1 MDMEKPNAP
10 APAGSGRDLMKQR
23 LKELVRGRLGS
34 TGGWFPLTHGQEALW
49 FLWKL
54 APQSWAYNM
63 ALPFGV
69 RGPLDPAA
77 LRRSLRALWH
87 RHPCL
92 RTEFRE
98 RDGQTFQRARDDF
111 TVTVDPVDASGW
123 SEDRLREAVRDEA
136 RRPFDLEAD
145 AACRVS
151 LFRRGAD
158 SHVML
163 IVLPHIVGDL
173 WSIVVLMDE
182 LREVYAA
189 EAAGRPWSLPV
200 PSLGYEEYVRWE
212 RRMLKTEAADRLW
225 SYWLDEM
232 AGETPVLDLPADR
245 PRPPMQSFRGATLTR
260 RLDADLT
267 ADLER
272 LAQSENASLYMVLLA
287 AYQVLLHRYSGQHD
301 VVVGTPTA
309 GRGQAGLAD
318 LVGCVVNMV
327 PLRADLSGSPA
338 FRDFL
343 KQVRGK
349 VVGALNHPDLPFSL
363 LVDRVQTARDLSR
376 APVFQTTFVL
386 QAFHR
391 FKELHSTLLPAP
403 GEPAVSFASLWLE
416 PWPLDQ
422 QDGQYDLNLEMKKDA
437 AGGLMGAWKY
447 ATDLFEA
454 ETVSGMAG
462 GFETLL
468 RQIVADPDRG
478 VGELYL
484 LTPEESRRAIAAGR
498 GETIAQPPEASV
510 WELFETQAGKRG
522 PAIAVT
528 CGDRSVTYVALSRR
542 VQGLAR
548 SLAARGVADE
558 TLVAVAMPRGIDFVA
573 ALLAVSRT
581 GGVFL
586 PVDSR
591 HPPSRTVRVLESSG
605 AAMVLTLA
613 ATKREMAEALAE
625 IPPDRRP
632 LVVAIEEIGAGEI
645 EAEPADG
652 APLPASVRGSGL
664 AYIMYTS
671 GSTGAPKGVMVEHRG
686 MVNHVLGKLS
696 DLEFG
701 EDDCLAQNAPQ
712 SFDVVVWQCL
722 APLAVGGRVAVIPDD
737 IAEDPAALLAETA
750 RSGVTALQIVPS
762 MMRAVIEEA
771 ELSAGGPPDPGRLR
785 WMVPTGEALPA
796 ELCRRWLKLYPE
808 IPILNT
814 YGSTECS
821 DDQCHYRLDR
831 LTTIGAGLPV
841 VTIGRPIRNMAAHVL
856 DGNLAPVPVGVVGEL
871 YIGGIGVGR
880 GYRGDPRRTAV
891 SFVPD
896 PFSPEPGARLY
907 KTRDLARR
915 RADGLID
922 FLGRVD
928 HMIKLNGL
936 RIEPGEIEVALSRHP
951 AIAEASV
958 QARQHPSGE
967 RRLVAYLVLSGP
979 VPEDGE
985 LRRFLAGSLPQSMVP
1000 AHFHVLDAMPLT
1012 ANGKLDQSRLPP
1024 PDWQAA
1030 ASQRFVAPSTPV
1042 EEAMARIWAE
1052 VLERQVIGVDDDF
1065 FAIGGDSIRSI
1076 QVAARCQRAGMAVK
1090 PYEIFQHRTISALAA
1105 ALSTGSDGA
1114 QGNGNQGDGGEPL
1127 APLVSDEHL
1136 KLAFGL
1142 VRFDQ
1147 D

>member
-1 MDMEKPNAP
+1 
-10 APAGSGRDLMKQR
+10 
-23 LKELVRGRLGS
+23 
-34 TGGWFPLTHGQEALW
+34 
-49 FLWKL
+49 
-54 APQSWAYNM
+54 
-63 ALPFGV
+63 
-69 RGPLDPAA
+69 
-77 LRRSLRALWH
+77 
-87 RHPCL
+87 
-92 RTEFRE
+92 
-98 RDGQTFQRARDDF
+98 
-111 TVTVDPVDASGW
+111 
-123 SEDRLREAVRDEA
+123 
-136 RRPFDLEAD
+136 
-145 AACRVS
+145 
-151 LFRRGAD
+151 
-158 SHVML
+158 
-163 IVLPHIVGDL
+163 
-173 WSIVVLMDE
+173 
-182 LREVYAA
+182 
-189 EAAGRPWSLPV
+189 
-200 PSLGYEEYVRWE
+200 
-212 RRMLKTEAADRLW
+212 
-225 SYWLDEM
+225 
-232 AGETPVLDLPADR
+232 
-245 PRPPMQSFRGATLTR
+245 
-260 RLDADLT
+260 
-267 ADLER
+267 
-272 LAQSENASLYMVLLA
+272 
-287 AYQVLLHRYSGQHD
+287 
-301 VVVGTPTA
+301 
-309 GRGQAGLAD
+309 
-318 LVGCVVNMV
+318 
-327 PLRADLSGSPA
+327 
-338 FRDFL
+338 
-343 KQVRGK
+343 
-349 VVGALNHPDLPFSL
+349 
-363 LVDRVQTARDLSR
+363 
-376 APVFQTTFVL
+376 
-386 QAFHR
+386 
-391 FKELHSTLLPAP
+391 
-403 GEPAVSFASLWLE
+403 
-416 PWPLDQ
+416 
-422 QDGQYDLNLEMKKDA
+422 
-437 AGGLMGAWKY
+437 
-447 ATDLFEA
+447 
-454 ETVSGMAG
+454 
-462 GFETLL
+462 
-468 RQIVADPDRG
+468 
-478 VGELYL
+478 
-484 LTPEESRRAIAAGR
+484 
-498 GETIAQPPEASV
+498 V
-510 WELFETQAGKRG
+510 WELFAAQAAANG
-522 PAIAVT
+522 PAVAVT
-528 CGDRSVTYVALSRR
+528 CGDQSVTYAALSRR
-542 VQGLAR
+542 VEGLAR

-558 TLVAVAMPRGIDFVA
+558 TLVAVALPRGIDFVA
-573 ALLAVSRT
+573 ALLAVSRA
-581 GGVFL
+581 GGAFL

-632 LVVAIEEIGAGEI
+632 QVLAIEEI
-645 EAEPADG
+645 EAEPDSA
-652 APLPASVRGSGL
+652 ALPASAKGGGL

-671 GSTGAPKGVMVEHRG
+671 GSTGTPKGVMVEHRG

-750 RSGVTALQIVPS
+750 ASGVTALQIVPS

-796 ELCRRWLKLYPE
+796 ELCRRWLKLYPD

-831 LTTIGAGLPV
+831 LTPIGAGLPV

-880 GYRGDPRRTAV
+880 GYRDDPRRTAV
-891 SFVPD
+891 SFIPD

-979 VPEDGE
+979 VPEDGGLDGE

-1012 ANGKLDQSRLPP
+1012 GNGKLDQNRLPP

-1052 VLERQVIGVDDDF
+1052 VLEGQAIGVGDDF

-1090 PYEIFQHRTISALAA
+1090 PYEIFQHRTISAIAAALAA
-1105 ALSTGSDGA
+1105 AQSTGNGA
-1114 QGNGNQGDGGEPL
+1114 QVDAGEPP

-1142 VRFDQ
+1142 VQFDQ

>member
-1 MDMEKPNAP
+1 MDMDRPNAP
-10 APAGSGRDLMKQR
+10 APAGGSRDLMKQR

-34 TGGWFPLTHGQEALW
+34 TGGWYPLTHGQEALW

-77 LRRSLRALWH
+77 LRRSLRALWR

-98 RDGQTFQRARDDF
+98 RDGQTFQRAREDF
-111 TVTVDPVDASGW
+111 TVAIDPVDASAW

-151 LFRRGAD
+151 LFRRGND

-173 WSIVVLMDE
+173 WSIAVLMDE

-200 PSLGYEEYVRWE
+200 PSVGYEEYVRWE

-225 SYWLDEM
+225 SYWRDEM
-232 AGETPVLDLPADR
+232 AGELPVLDLPADH
-245 PRPPMQSFRGATLTR
+245 PRPPMRTFRGATLTR

-267 ADLER
+267 AELER
-272 LAQSENASLYMVLLA
+272 LADSENASLYMVLLA

-301 VVVGTPTA
+301 IVVGTPTA

-318 LVGCVVNMV
+318 LFGCVVNMV
-327 PLRADLSGSPA
+327 PLRADLSGSPT

-363 LVDRVQTARDLSR
+363 LVDRVQKARDLSR

-403 GEPAVSFASLWLE
+403 GEPAVPFAGLSLE

-447 ATDLFEA
+447 ATVLFEA

-468 RQIVADPDRG
+468 RQIAADPDRG
-478 VGELYL
+478 VGELSL

-498 GETIAQPPEASV
+498 GETVAPPAETSV
-510 WELFETQAGKRG
+510 WELFEAQAAARG
-522 PAIAVT
+522 SAVAVT
-528 CGDRSVTYVALSRR
+528 CGSQSVTYAELARR

-548 SLAARGVADE
+548 SLAARGVTDE

-581 GGVFL
+581 GGAFL

-613 ATKREMAEALAE
+613 ATKREMADALAE

-632 LVVAIEEIGAGEI
+632 QVVAVEEIEGEEI
-645 EAEPADG
+645 ETEPADG
-652 APLPASVRGSGL
+652 VALPASARGCGL

-701 EDDCLAQNAPQ
+701 EGDCLAQNAPQ

-796 ELCRRWLKLYPE
+796 ELCRRWLKLYPD

-831 LTTIGAGLPV
+831 LTPIGAGLPV

-880 GYRGDPRRTAV
+880 GYRGDPRRTAL
-891 SFVPD
+891 SFIPD
-896 PFSPEPGARLY
+896 PFGTEPGARLY

-979 VPEDGE
+979 APEDAE

-1012 ANGKLDQSRLPP
+1012 ANGKLDQNRLPP

-1030 ASQRFVAPSTPV
+1030 APQRFVAPSTPV

-1052 VLERQVIGVDDDF
+1052 VLEGQVIGVDDDF

-1090 PYEIFQHRTISALAA
+1090 PYQIFQHRTISALAA
-1105 ALSTGSDGA
+1105 VLSTGSSDGNPDA
-1114 QGNGNQGDGGEPL
+1114 SGEPDV
-1127 APLVSDEHL
+1127 PLVSDEHL